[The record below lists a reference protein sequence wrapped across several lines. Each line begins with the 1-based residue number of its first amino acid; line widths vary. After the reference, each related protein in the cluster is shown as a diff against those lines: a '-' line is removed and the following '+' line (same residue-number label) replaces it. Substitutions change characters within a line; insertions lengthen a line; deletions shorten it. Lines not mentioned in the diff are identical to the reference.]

1 MVSLNYNLLSSNFQ
15 TLPFFSENSSDHLQD
30 SLYQDFQD
38 LQHLENVK
46 YCQDFLDSNFDV
58 TLPSN
63 ITSKSSF
70 IPSFPLFLFYI
81 CISLSAQHTFSFYH
95 LSYIFAQTNFIHMK
109 TTHILQAIHCDK
121 CQIYS
126 TSKSDNFNPFVNLVS
141 CIMWL
146 YFF

>member
-70 IPSFPLFLFYI
+70 MPSFPLFLFYI

-95 LSYIFAQTNFIHMK
+95 LSYIFAQKISFIWK
-109 TTHILQAIHCDK
+109 QPIFCKQYILISVRFIQPQN
-121 CQIYS
+121 QILS
-126 TSKSDNFNPFVNLVS
+126 IL
-141 CIMWL
+141 L
-146 YFF
+146 

>member
-15 TLPFFSENSSDHLQD
+15 TLPFFSENSSNHLQD

-70 IPSFPLFLFYI
+70 IPSFPLFLFSFS
-81 CISLSAQHTFSFYH
+81 ISVFLYQHSTPSVFIIYLIYLHKIFSFIWRQPIFCKQYIVISVRFIQPQNQI
-95 LSYIFAQTNFIHMK
+95 LST
-109 TTHILQAIHCDK
+109 L
-121 CQIYS
+121 
-126 TSKSDNFNPFVNLVS
+126 L
-141 CIMWL
+141 
-146 YFF
+146 